1 MLPAHGVSCT
11 LRVVQQMTE
20 TVSPPSYPAPSGLL
34 FDRML
39 RSDRVVSL
47 ARPLPVEVAVEDG
60 ACVLSNEEFDLLVV
74 APTLPEAIEGGF
86 HELAMVF
93 EVYVD
98 VDPATLSES
107 ARRYRTKLLSLI
119 A

>member
-1 MLPAHGVSCT
+1 
-11 LRVVQQMTE
+11 MTE

-39 RSDRVVSL
+39 RSDRVIPL
-47 ARPLPVEVAVEDG
+47 ARPLPVEVAVEEG
-60 ACVLSNEEFDLLVV
+60 YYVLTNDEFGLFVV
-74 APTLPEAIEGGF
+74 APTMDEAIRGC
-86 HELAMVF
+86 HDQLALLYR
-93 EVYVD
+93 VYVD

-107 ARRYRTKLLSLI
+107 ARRYRTRLFALI

>member
-1 MLPAHGVSCT
+1 
-11 LRVVQQMTE
+11 MTE
-20 TVSPPSYPAPSGLL
+20 TASSPPYPAPAGLL

-39 RSDRVVSL
+39 RSDQVVSL
-47 ARPLPVEVAVEDG
+47 ARPIPVEVAVEDG
-60 ACVLSNEEFDLLVV
+60 CCVLSNEELDLLVV
-74 APTLPEAIEGGF
+74 APTLTEAIEGWY
-86 HELAMVF
+86 HELAEVF

-98 VDPATLSES
+98 VDPGTLSES